1 MWGGEEAIRGHVIM
15 NVNIII
21 IIISSLLSIYFWRST
36 IWIKADV
43 CRVNDVQ
50 NVAEPSRRL

>member
-1 MWGGEEAIRGHVIM
+1 MWGGEEAIRGHVIV

-21 IIISSLLSIYFWRST
+21 IIISSLSIYFWHST
-36 IWIKADV
+36 IWIKVDV